1 MAAMKT
7 ALAISALIMSSG
19 FVMAQE
25 SSARQKLDLPKPAPL
40 VMTKPFTV
48 SGTLVMNVNVGEVRV
63 VRSDQEKT
71 ICLTIDPKIFY
82 DDAIVK
88 SWVRRFDVAG
98 ARASI
103 DLKLPSHGD
112 SHHSGPEITVSVPAQ
127 TDLKLELGVGELT
140 VKGIEGNKE
149 LHVGIGQL
157 TIGVADGSRYH
168 EIQTSSKLGEAD
180 DSTSRQ
186 HSGGFFPRTHH
197 TSAHGL
203 YKIHATVGIGQVN
216 VQDE

>member
-1 MAAMKT
+1 MKT
-7 ALAISALIMSSG
+7 IFVVCTLWMSGGLLSA
-19 FVMAQE
+19 QDTTT
-25 SSARQKLDLPKPAPL
+25 RQKLDLPKPAPL
-40 VMTKPFTV
+40 VIAKSLPDK
-48 SGTLVMNVNVGEVRV
+48 GTLVMQVNVGEVRV
-63 VRSDQEKT
+63 VRSDEEKT

-82 DDAIVK
+82 DDTTVK
-88 SWVRRFDVAG
+88 SWVRRFDVTG
-98 ARASI
+98 ERAAI

-112 SHHSGPEITVSVPAQ
+112 SHHSGPEITISVPAQ

-157 TIGVADGSRYH
+157 TVGVADGSKYH

-180 DSTSRQ
+180 DNTSRQ
-186 HSGGFFPRTHH
+186 HSGGFFPKTHH
-197 TSAHGL
+197 TSAQGL

-216 VQDE
+216 VTQD